1 MSTRTLVGQA
11 DALMAE
17 INKLAGGPEEG
28 WIDGKAQLGYLHLRG
43 EENSGFPL
51 YKIYCHINEQG
62 GCVTLS
68 GSLRIEGMINLLR
81 LTKESPEAIDRLRYH
96 PKI

>member
-1 MSTRTLVGQA
+1 MPTHPLVRQA

-17 INKLAGGPEEG
+17 INTLAGGPEEG

-43 EENSGFPL
+43 EENSGVPR
-51 YKIYCHINEQG
+51 YQIYCHINEGG

-68 GSLRIEGMINLLR
+68 GSLQIKEMVRVLKM
-81 LTKESPEAIDRLRYH
+81 TKASPEAIDRLRYK
-96 PKI
+96 PRM